1 MHSKVA
7 MQCGPATGGTS
18 HNVWDVVLYNPKG
31 RAFSSRISWAVS
43 IYACQHAVFPDDWC
57 YSPIWCW
64 SQRLARSSLSLVS
77 NATLAIEQPSQGTLG
92 NAIPTF
98 NPDFGRQVWHRST
111 SASSLWSTQQK
122 ALLRRLPV
130 RLSSELETTR
140 SENIFQKKSIQ
151 RRGYAFDWELVA
163 WDFWGGPD
171 ARKPHCTHACWK
183 DITMEA
189 LVPLGKS
196 KASNRCNSTW
206 LTWHVLQHNRNAQ
219 QIAKLKWCYATLS
232 SQCKTVQYCPSP

>member
-43 IYACQHAVFPDDWC
+43 IHACQHAVFPDDWC

-64 SQRLARSSLSLVS
+64 SQRLERSSLSLVS

-140 SENIFQKKSIQ
+140 SENIFSKKEYPKTRLCVWLRVSCMRLL
-151 RRGYAFDWELVA
+151 RRPRCSKTTLHSRLLERHYHGSA
-163 WDFWGGPD
+163 G
-171 ARKPHCTHACWK
+171 
-183 DITMEA
+183 
-189 LVPLGKS
+189 PLGQIKG
-196 KASNRCNSTW
+196 
-206 LTWHVLQHNRNAQ
+206 LQPLQ
-219 QIAKLKWCYATLS
+219 
-232 SQCKTVQYCPSP
+232 